1 MLLTRSPLIH
11 TNQKGKRFTVRLA
24 CVKHAAS
31 VRPEPGSNSP
41 HKNAESPKRLPKN
54 NNQPHRTSHNQP
66 TQAHNPHEPATTN
79 PTRAS
84 HKHINQHTIK
94 HPTTTPTPH
103 NNHTQQSSQKRGNF
117 YSLVQDSDLSNA
129 DSAIHITSFE
139 AHAHWSH
146 RTFGFM
152 LPLIAITS
160 GDGYIDY
167 PHASTPSNPDYVNQV
182 TLPNSSEASSVGRL
196 RGRRSRPRLRISPVW
211 RDGRSLPSG
220 HRRGLPPSRRTGE
233 DLGEIGEIGH
243 RERAPIAAFMRAN
256 SRSTSGSSS

>member
-1 MLLTRSPLIH
+1 MHVLSTPPAFVLSQDQTLH
-11 TNQKGKRFTVRLA
+11 TKTQKAQNDSQKTT
-24 CVKHAAS
+24 
-31 VRPEPGSNSP
+31 N
-41 HKNAESPKRLPKN
+41 
-54 NNQPHRTSHNQP
+54 P
-66 TQAHNPHEPATTN
+66 TEPATTN
-79 PTRAS
+79 PHRHTTHTSQPQPSPTRAS

-94 HPTTTPTPH
+94 HPNTTPTPH

-129 DSAIHITSFE
+129 DSATHITSFE

-167 PHASTPSNPDYVNQV
+167 PHASTPSNPDYVNRV
-182 TLPNSSEASSVGRL
+182 TFPNSSEASSVGRL
-196 RGRRSRPRLRISPVW
+196 RGRRSRPRLRISPVG

-220 HRRGLPPSRRTGE
+220 HRRGLSPSVETGK